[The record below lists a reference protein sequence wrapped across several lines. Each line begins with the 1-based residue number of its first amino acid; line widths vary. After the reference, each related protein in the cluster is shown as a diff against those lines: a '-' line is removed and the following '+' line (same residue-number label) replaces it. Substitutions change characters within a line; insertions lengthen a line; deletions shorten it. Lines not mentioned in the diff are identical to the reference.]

1 MLPIQ
6 WVCIVAE
13 KVKGKDT
20 AVFME
25 AVNHPVPLV
34 KGVSRGT
41 VVMLW
46 VPHVTSSSGC
56 SGSGDGRF
64 LQSGT
69 LSKRGETLNAP
80 GGRSP
85 NSG

>member
-6 WVCIVAE
+6 WVCIAAE
-13 KVKGKDT
+13 KVKAKDT
-20 AVFME
+20 ALFME
-25 AVNHPVPLV
+25 AVNH
-34 KGVSRGT
+34 KGVSSDP

-46 VPHVTSSSGC
+46 VPYVTSSRDC
-56 SGSGDGRF
+56 SGSGDGRL

-69 LSKRGETLNAP
+69 PSKRGETLIAP
-80 GGRSP
+80 GGESP

>member
-1 MLPIQ
+1 MAA
-6 WVCIVAE
+6 AE

-46 VPHVTSSSGC
+46 VPHVTSSVAAPGQEM
-56 SGSGDGRF
+56 GRL

-69 LSKRGETLNAP
+69 LSEERHLMPLVDGL
-80 GGRSP
+80 P